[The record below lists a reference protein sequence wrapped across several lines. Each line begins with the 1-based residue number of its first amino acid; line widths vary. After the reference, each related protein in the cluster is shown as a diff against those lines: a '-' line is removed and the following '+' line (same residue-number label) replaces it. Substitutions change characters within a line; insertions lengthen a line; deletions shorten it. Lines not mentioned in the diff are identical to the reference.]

1 MEKNLN
7 EWRYRAE
14 VEIPP
19 RKQSGFQEEILMR
32 EEILPLNKKNHWT
45 GKAYV
50 IRMRTDEKME
60 VKKSPFIIGKSADVD
75 YTIQGNPAISRRH
88 AYIAEENGI
97 YFLKDLNSLNHTFVD
112 GKSIQSQ
119 EKLED
124 GKFFYLADEKFQFR
138 ID

>member
-19 RKQSGFQEEILMR
+19 RKQSGFQEEILIR

-60 VKKSPFIIGKSADVD
+60 VKKSPLIIGKSADVD
-75 YTIQGNPAISRRH
+75 YTIQGNPAISRSMRTLPRRM
-88 AYIAEENGI
+88 G
-97 YFLKDLNSLNHTFVD
+97 
-112 GKSIQSQ
+112 SI
-119 EKLED
+119 
-124 GKFFYLADEKFQFR
+124 F
-138 ID
+138 

>member
-19 RKQSGFQEEILMR
+19 RKQSGFQEEILIR

-97 YFLKDLNSLNHTFVD
+97 YFFERFEFFEPYFCG
-112 GKSIQSQ
+112 GKEYSES
-119 EKLED
+119 
-124 GKFFYLADEKFQFR
+124 GKIGGWKVFLSCR
-138 ID
+138 

>member
-1 MEKNLN
+1 M
-7 EWRYRAE
+7 
-14 VEIPP
+14 
-19 RKQSGFQEEILMR
+19 
-32 EEILPLNKKNHWT
+32 
-45 GKAYV
+45 

-97 YFLKDLNSLNHTFVD
+97 YFLKDFEFFEPYFCGWKKHSESGEV
-112 GKSIQSQ
+112 GGWKV
-119 EKLED
+119 
-124 GKFFYLADEKFQFR
+124 FYLADEKFQFR

>member
-19 RKQSGFQEEILMR
+19 RKQSGFQEEILIR

-112 GKSIQSQ
+112 GKAFRVRKNWRMES
-119 EKLED
+119 
-124 GKFFYLADEKFQFR
+124 FYLADEKFQFR

>member
-19 RKQSGFQEEILMR
+19 RKQSGFQEEILIR

-88 AYIAEENGI
+88 AYIAEENG
-97 YFLKDLNSLNHTFVD
+97 
-112 GKSIQSQ
+112 SI
-119 EKLED
+119 
-124 GKFFYLADEKFQFR
+124 F
-138 ID
+138 

>member
-1 MEKNLN
+1 MWKRKGWEIIQTAAAKRSCRRGEEKVEKNLN

-19 RKQSGFQEEILMR
+19 RKQSGFQEEILIR

-60 VKKSPFIIGKSADVD
+60 VKKSPFIIGKSA
-75 YTIQGNPAISRRH
+75 GRE
-88 AYIAEENGI
+88 IASFTEI
-97 YFLKDLNSLNHTFVD
+97 R
-112 GKSIQSQ
+112 QSA
-119 EKLED
+119 E
-124 GKFFYLADEKFQFR
+124 GMPHC
-138 ID
+138 

>member
-14 VEIPP
+14 VEIQP
-19 RKQSGFQEEILMR
+19 RKQRGWQEEKIER
-32 EEILPLNKKNHWT
+32 EEILLIKEKNHWT

-88 AYIAEENGI
+88 A
-97 YFLKDLNSLNHTFVD
+97 LHC
-112 GKSIQSQ
+112 
-119 EKLED
+119 
-124 GKFFYLADEKFQFR
+124 
-138 ID
+138 